1 MTDKYL
7 CIHGHFYQP
16 PRENPWINAIEYQAS
31 ASPYHDWNERITREC
46 YGPNTR
52 ARLHG
57 EQGHILKL
65 INNYEYMSFD
75 FGPTLLSWLEK
86 AHPWIYGQ
94 ILAADR
100 LSQERFQG
108 HGNALAQVYNHI
120 IMPLA
125 SRRDKL
131 TQIRWG
137 LADFKHRFGR
147 PAEGMWLSETA
158 VDTETL
164 ILMAEE
170 GVKFTVLSPTQA
182 QSVRPLT
189 GSAKDIPWQDVRG
202 GRINPTRPYR
212 VLLGRGER
220 PFIDVFFYD
229 GPVSRAVA
237 YEKLLASGEDL
248 LARIEEAFG
257 AHNDGPELVS
267 LATDGESYGHHFKF
281 GDLALSWL
289 FHHIEQGGEI
299 KSTNY
304 GLFLEKFPPLDE
316 VKIVENSSWSCVH
329 GVERW
334 RADCGC
340 SVSQTPEWN
349 QAWRAPLRE
358 GLDWLADELRGVF
371 EERGGRLFKDPWKA
385 RDEYITLFL
394 NSTAQERERF
404 IKRHSAGSLGSEE
417 QIEAFQLLEFQRM
430 ALYMFTSCG
439 WFFDDISR
447 LEPVQVLKYAARAVE
462 LAEPWVNKDL
472 EAGLMKY
479 LAKARSNDPD
489 YRDGKYVYDDQV
501 RPTRIDPSR
510 ATAHFALTGLADG
523 VSGEGSLF
531 SETVRPLSELH
542 LTGGEAQAV
551 LGQTEVV
558 EVGTGRERIRVYL
571 AMRGETGKLNC
582 LVGEGAKG
590 FDLEKTA
597 YEIRQALTL
606 SPKKAED
613 IFCNFV
619 AGVRRYGPKD
629 LIPDT
634 LKTFMEGLTLSV
646 TCLDRD
652 YIRKHD
658 LLFED
663 ILSLCNER
671 GETVPLVPEDLLSI
685 LLADEL
691 ESVFLSDEEKPT
703 PDRTRLYGLS
713 VQAKSLKMVLNDQR
727 IRQMSQGYLVSEIN
741 RLAPAPDRI
750 SIKDIINFLDL
761 AEDLNLKPDL
771 WECQNMFYDLSNN
784 PDFTRG
790 LGFDISQV
798 FHELG
803 RRLGF
808 LGGEGSEI

>member
-1 MTDKYL
+1 VTDKYL

-16 PRENPWINAIEYQAS
+16 PRENPWLNAIEYQAS

-57 EQGHILKL
+57 EHGHILEL

-86 AHPWIYGQ
+86 AHPWIYAQ
-94 ILAADR
+94 ILDADR
-100 LSQERFQG
+100 LSRERFQG

-125 SRRDKL
+125 NRRDKL
-131 TQIRWG
+131 TQIHWG

-170 GVKFTVLSPTQA
+170 GVKFTILSPTQA
-182 QSVRPLT
+182 EFVRPLAD
-189 GSAKDIPWQDVRG
+189 SAKDKSWQNVTG

-212 VLLGRGER
+212 VLFDRGEV

-237 YEKLLASGEDL
+237 YEKLLSSGENF

-257 AHNDGPELVS
+257 VSQDGPELVS

-281 GDLALSWL
+281 GDLALAWL
-289 FHHIEQGGEI
+289 FHHLEQRGEI
-299 KSTNY
+299 KPTNY
-304 GLFLEKFPPLDE
+304 GLFLENFPPQDE
-316 VKIVENSSWSCVH
+316 VRIVENSSWSCAH

-394 NSTAQERERF
+394 NSTAQEREHF
-404 IKRHSAGSLGSEE
+404 IQRHGLRLLGQEE
-417 QIEAFQLLEFQRM
+417 QVEAFQLLEFQRM

-439 WFFDDISR
+439 WFFDDISG

-462 LAEPWVNKDL
+462 LAEPWANKDL

-479 LAKARSNDPD
+479 LATAKSNDPD
-489 YRDGKYVYDDQV
+489 YRDGKDVYDVQV
-501 RPTRIDPSR
+501 RSIRIDPSR
-510 ATAHFALTGLADG
+510 AMAHYALAGLAEG
-523 VSGEGSLF
+523 VSRAGGVF
-531 SETVRPLSELH
+531 SEMVRDRSEL
-542 LTGGEAQAV
+542 LLEGDEGQAI
-551 LGQTEVV
+551 LGCAEVV
-558 EVGTGRERIRVYL
+558 ESGTGRKSVRVYL
-571 AMRGETGKLNC
+571 AFRGERGKLGC
-582 LVGEGAKG
+582 LVGESAEG
-590 FDLEKTA
+590 FDLEETA
-597 YEIRQALTL
+597 DEIRQALTV

-613 IFCNFV
+613 IFATYW
-619 AGVRRYGPKD
+619 AGVRRYGLED

-634 LKTFMEGLTLSV
+634 LKRFVEGLTLRV

-652 YIRKHD
+652 YTRQHDAFFQDFFSLRK
-658 LLFED
+658 
-663 ILSLCNER
+663 ER
-671 GETVPLVPEDLLSI
+671 GAIVPAIPEDLLSI
-685 LLADEL
+685 LLSNEL
-691 ESVFLSDEEKPT
+691 NRLFSPNEERRPVEW
-703 PDRTRLYGLS
+703 TRLNDLTA
-713 VQAKSLKMVLNDQR
+713 QAKSLKMVLR
-727 IRQMSQGYLVSEIN
+727 GKGMRQMSQDYLAHEMN
-741 RLAPAPDRI
+741 CLASTPERI
-750 SIKDIINFLDL
+750 SIKDIISFLDL
-761 AEDLNLKPDL
+761 ADDLNLKPDL
-771 WECQNMFYDLSNN
+771 WECQNMFYELYNN
-784 PDFTRG
+784 SDFTRG
-790 LGFDISQV
+790 LGPDIAPV

-808 LGGEGSEI
+808 LAGEGEGT

>member
-1 MTDKYL
+1 VTDKYL

-16 PRENPWINAIEYQAS
+16 PRENPWLNAIEYQAS

-57 EQGHILKL
+57 EHRHILKL

-94 ILAADR
+94 ILDADR
-100 LSQERFQG
+100 LSRERFKG

-125 SRRDKL
+125 TRRDKL

-137 LADFKHRFGR
+137 LADFRHRFGR

-170 GVKFTVLSPTQA
+170 GVKFTILAPTQA
-182 QSVRPLT
+182 QSVRPLI
-189 GSAKDIPWQDVRG
+189 GSAKDKSWQDVTG
-202 GRINPTRPYR
+202 GRINPTRSYR
-212 VLLGRGER
+212 VLLGRGGR

-257 AHNDGPELVS
+257 TYNDGTELVS

-289 FHHIEQGGEI
+289 FHHLEQGGEI
-299 KSTNY
+299 ELTNY
-304 GLFLEKFPPLDE
+304 ALFLENFPPQDE
-316 VKIVENSSWSCVH
+316 VRIVENSSWSCAH

-371 EERGGRLFKDPWKA
+371 EERGGRLLKDLWKA

-394 NSTAQERERF
+394 NSTAQGRECF
-404 IKRHSAGSLGSEE
+404 IQRHGAGSLGSEE
-417 QIEAFQLLEFQRM
+417 RIEAFLLLEVQRM

-439 WFFDDISR
+439 WFFDDISG

-462 LAEPWVNKDL
+462 LAQPWADKNL
-472 EAGLMKY
+472 EAGLIEY
-479 LAKARSNDPD
+479 LSRARSNDPG
-489 YRDGKYVYDDQV
+489 YRNGKHVYDTQV

-510 ATAHFALTGLADG
+510 QIAHYALAGLAEG
-523 VSGEGSLF
+523 VSRTGGLF
-531 SETVRPLSELH
+531 SETVRPLSELR
-542 LTGGEAQAV
+542 LTGGKAQSI
-551 LGQTEVV
+551 LGQAEVI
-558 EVGTGRERIRVYL
+558 ETGTGRKFMKVYL
-571 AMRGETGKLNC
+571 ALRGEIGKLTC
-582 LVGEGAKG
+582 LVGKGVEG

-597 YEIRQALTL
+597 DEIRQTLTVSL
-606 SPKKAED
+606 KKAED
-613 IFCNFV
+613 IFSTYV
-619 AGVRRYGPKD
+619 AWVRRYGTED

-634 LKTFMEGLTLSV
+634 LKIFMEGLALSLNR
-646 TCLDRD
+646 LDKD
-652 YIRKHD
+652 YIRNHD
-658 LLFED
+658 ALFED
-663 ILSLCNER
+663 VFSFR
-671 GETVPLVPEDLLSI
+671 GETREPVPEIPEDVLPI
-685 LLADEL
+685 LLEDEL
-691 ESVFLSDEEKPT
+691 DRLFSPDEEKLPAEW
-703 PDRTRLYGLS
+703 TRLNDLTA
-713 VQAKSLKMVLNDQR
+713 QAKSLKMVLNDQR
-727 IRQMSQGYLVSEIN
+727 IREKSQDYLAREMN
-741 RLAPAPDRI
+741 RVASAPDRI
-750 SIKDIINFLDL
+750 LIKNVIKFLNL
-761 AEDLNLKPDL
+761 ADDLNLKPDL
-771 WECQNMFYDLSNN
+771 WECQNMFYELYKN
-784 PDFTRG
+784 PDFTQG
-790 LGFDISQV
+790 LDPHISRL
-798 FHELG
+798 FNELG

-808 LGGEGSEI
+808 SAGEGSEA